1 MNCCCFLELDIYAIS
16 LEKSSSMNW
25 IFSLIRTEFLY
36 PVSQHDGV
44 RTTKA
49 KFVYV
54 SILVFLTFFTAPHA
68 RPRALPARAPRQ
80 CKKN

>member
-1 MNCCCFLELDIYAIS
+1 MEKWSTTNLVPLDRWS
-16 LEKSSSMNW
+16 LEYSICPGRQAVGIPKYG
-25 IFSLIRTEFLY
+25 IKLIGDY
-36 PVSQHDGV
+36 WS
-44 RTTKA
+44 KA